1 MLHRIPI
8 WFQQIFPGYT
18 WRIGTKNKEI
28 YLTFDDG
35 PIPEITEWVLSVLGS
50 FDIKATFFVVGENVF
65 RHPEVFNK
73 IVMGGHSVGNHT
85 YSHLKGWGA
94 TTKSYLEDIDRCS
107 KIIESNTGRLPTLFR
122 PPHGRIKPSQAKAL
136 RNDYNLVMWDTLSVD
151 YDRKLDKNRCLTN
164 TIKATNSGSIIV
176 FHDSVKA
183 EKNLKYVL
191 PKYIE
196 HFIKL
201 GYTFKKL

>member
-1 MLHRIPI
+1 MLHQIPR
-8 WFQQIFPGYT
+8 WFQQIFPSYT
-18 WRIGTKNKEI
+18 WRVATLNKEI

-35 PIPEITEWVLSVLGS
+35 PIPEITEWVLSVLNDFS
-50 FDIKATFFVVGENVF
+50 IKATFFVVGQNVA
-65 RHPEVFNK
+65 RHPAIFTK
-73 IVMGGHSVGNHT
+73 IVEGGHTIGNHT
-85 YSHLKGWGA
+85 YHHLKGWGA
-94 TTKSYLEDIDRCS
+94 TTHSYLEDVDMCS
-107 KIIESNTGRLPTLFR
+107 KIVEANTGNVPTLFR

-136 RNDYNLVMWDTLSVD
+136 RNNYKLIMWDTLTVD
-151 YDRKLDKNRCLTN
+151 YDPSLQEEKCLGN
-164 TIKATNSGSIIV
+164 SIKATTSGSIIV

-183 EKNLKYVL
+183 EKKLKHVL